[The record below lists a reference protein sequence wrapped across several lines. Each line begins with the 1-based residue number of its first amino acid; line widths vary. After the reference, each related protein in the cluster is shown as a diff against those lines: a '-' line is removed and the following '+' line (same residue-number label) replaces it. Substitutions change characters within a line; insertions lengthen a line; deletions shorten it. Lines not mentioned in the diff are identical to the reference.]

1 MEELGYDLPKEPI
14 AGIER
19 APVTIL
25 NLNRN
30 LSLSLKSLS
39 PHQPPGWNDPYRI
52 LKF

>member
-25 NLNRN
+25 NLNRH
-30 LSLSLKSLS
+30 LCV
-39 PHQPPGWNDPYRI
+39 PFEI
-52 LKF
+52 LIFISVG